1 MGTKYIGY
9 LCSIILNKHIMS
21 ELIERVVEEIK
32 LSIQNQDVEALEEL
46 LSFVPR
52 ENLVWFLP
60 EEEWE
65 IYENYM
71 K

>member
-1 MGTKYIGY
+1 
-9 LCSIILNKHIMS
+9 MS